1 MAKETYPY
9 QPDYATPPGYVLE
22 DHLEAKGLS
31 PAEFARRHSLS
42 PELIEGIIDG
52 SAPIDADLA
61 AIFGQE
67 FSLAAS
73 VWLNMEAIYR
83 RRLGQTN
90 SAIAISH
97 MEEVKL

>member
-1 MAKETYPY
+1 MAKRTYPY

-22 DHLEAKGLS
+22 DHLETRGLT
-31 PAEFARRHSLS
+31 PAEFARRCSLS
-42 PELIEGIIDG
+42 CELIEGVIDG

-61 AIFGQE
+61 AILGQE

-83 RRLGQTN
+83 RRLEQE
-90 SAIAISH
+90 AAADAPPAA
-97 MEEVKL
+97 

>member
-1 MAKETYPY
+1 MARRTYPY

-22 DHLEAKGLS
+22 DHLEARGLTS
-31 PAEFARRHSLS
+31 AEFARKYSLS
-42 PELIEGIIDG
+42 PELIKGVIDG

-61 AIFGQE
+61 AIFGRE

-83 RRLGQTN
+83 RRLAQKAAADAP
-90 SAIAISH
+90 SAA
-97 MEEVKL
+97 